1 MQHSTQLLPRC
12 AWKEAQYLGQ
22 GMGEGGAEVLKEI
35 LDSEMGKPGGGVCLL
50 VINTVDSLDTCVNV
64 RLPCNP
70 CHFSE

>member
-1 MQHSTQLLPRC
+1 
-12 AWKEAQYLGQ
+12 
-22 GMGEGGAEVLKEI
+22 MGEGGAEVLKEI